1 MKAWPDGIRFHL
13 GRRFTEGG
21 DSMDSFLSFEGQD
34 VIVTGGATGMGEAS
48 ARLFAERGA
57 SVAILDINGEGA
69 ENVAADIREGGGDA
83 QAFQVDL
90 TDWNTTRSAVEA
102 AYNRHGRIDVLAHV
116 AGGFPEFVGLLDCPL
131 ETWDPMVAS
140 NLKSMFILLKAVA
153 PYMIEARYGRIVC
166 FSSLA
171 ARSAVNPNPPHYTAA
186 KAGVLG
192 LARQV
197 AGELGPHGIT
207 VNAIAPANVATPS
220 TMAIRKPERI
230 RHIEEVTPIGR
241 LCQPE
246 EVAAAVIFLC
256 SREAGYITGVTLDV
270 NGGAAMI

>member
-1 MKAWPDGIRFHL
+1 
-13 GRRFTEGG
+13 
-21 DSMDSFLSFEGQD
+21 MDSFMNFEGQD
-34 VIVTGGATGMGEAS
+34 VIVTGGATGVGEAS
-48 ARLFAERGA
+48 ARLFAGRGA

-69 ENVAADIREGGGDA
+69 ERVAAEVRAGGGDA

-90 TDWNTTRSAVEA
+90 TDSDATRAAVGA
-102 AYNRHGRIDVLAHV
+102 VHNRRGRIDVLAHV
-116 AGGFPEFVGLLDCPL
+116 AGGFPEFCGLLDCPL

-140 NLKSMFILLKAVA
+140 NMKSMFILLQAVA
-153 PYMIEARYGRIVC
+153 PYMMDARYGRVVC